1 MTRKINIPNQTRFF
15 PKEKMLKF
23 KSAAK
28 PPTHLRPA
36 TAKWFIEIVGEFCLE
51 SHHER
56 LLIKACEANDRC
68 EQAREALKTH
78 GLTFTDRF
86 GSPRARPEVA
96 IERDNRIAF
105 ARLLRELGL
114 DIAPP
119 SDSRPNALPANRQ

>member
-1 MTRKINIPNQTRFF
+1 MQKSKSVVRP
-15 PKEKMLKF
+15 PK
-23 KSAAK
+23 
-28 PPTHLRPA
+28 HLREA
-36 TAKWFIEIVGEFCLE
+36 TSRWFEEVVAEYDLE
-51 SHHER
+51 SHHVR

-68 EQAREALKTH
+68 EQAREALKKH
-78 GLTFTDRF
+78 GLTYTDRF

-119 SDSRPNALPANRQ
+119 SDSRPNALPANRR